1 MSTTS
6 VHSRNHLQGPTSN
19 LPRSTP
25 INVMVMHTQSSVSC
39 VSLVCV
45 TSRVFAAENY
55 VCAIESHMSCDTLLA
70 GPIAVPWAVHI
81 PYCYLNVV
89 FFTSHT
95 IRSSRSTN
103 KRTVY
108 SYRLTR

>member
-6 VHSRNHLQGPTSN
+6 IHSRNHLHGPTSN

-45 TSRVFAAENY
+45 TSRVFAAENIMF
-55 VCAIESHMSCDTLLA
+55 VLLS
-70 GPIAVPWAVHI
+70 
-81 PYCYLNVV
+81 L
-89 FFTSHT
+89 
-95 IRSSRSTN
+95 
-103 KRTVY
+103 RT
-108 SYRLTR
+108 